1 MAAHILPG
9 KEEDTNS
16 MNKQSLQDTLL
27 LPRIPDIPEPLDN
40 AGATSNSESLIDA
53 PILREAINNRIIEP
67 MHLTRFLVTNFRSVE
82 NSGWVEVDSVTALIG
97 VNESGKTNLLIPL
110 WKLNPAVGGEIV
122 PASDYPKKQFGTMRQ
137 APENFCFITAEFEA
151 GELAKELCG
160 KIEISSEEAS
170 LVAVKR
176 YFNGDY
182 SISFPRREELGEIRR
197 SSGEGAEDVVDAV
210 IRALPKFVYYSEF
223 GNLDSEIYLPHVVQ
237 NLQRTDLGP
246 KEAAKARTLRVLFKF
261 VGLEPGE
268 ILELGRDFPRR
279 RGRREPKAEEIRE
292 IAMKKRERSILLQ
305 SAGALLTDKF
315 RNWWKQGD
323 YKFRFEADGSHFRIW
338 VSDDRRPE
346 EVELESRSTGL
357 QWFLSFYMVFLV
369 ESGGEHQ
376 NAVLLLDEPGLSL
389 HPLAQRSLSA
399 FFDSLAKANKI
410 LYTTHSPFLLDAEH
424 LGRARKVYV
433 SASGTTQVTSDL
445 RSLEKDVRQAGAAY
459 VVHSALNLNIAESM
473 VTGCQ
478 PVVVQRVSDQYYLS
492 AIKTLLIGANKI
504 APKRELLFP
513 PAGGSKTVGVIASI
527 ISGRDEAL
535 PKVVLRDDEAGKQ
548 INAELKSDLYSG
560 AQERVFSTDNYVP
573 FSGSTTEDLIPA
585 AFFAQVIDRWERNA
599 DTAFADVLVSGKPV
613 VEQVQAWADTQ
624 GVVLRDEWRVEV
636 AKRVKEQA
644 LKKGISAFDPG
655 TIARWAKLFQE
666 LIRN

>member
-1 MAAHILPG
+1 
-9 KEEDTNS
+9 
-16 MNKQSLQDTLL
+16 MNKQSLQDMLL
-27 LPRIPDIPEPLDN
+27 LPRIPDTPDAPDAPDTPDITDHGDH
-40 AGATSNSESLIDA
+40 AGATSNGESPIDA
-53 PILREAINNRIIEP
+53 PIGREAIDDRIIQP
-67 MHLTRFLVTNFRSVE
+67 MRLTRFLVTNFRSVE
-82 NSGWVEVDSVTALIG
+82 NSGWIEIDSVTALVG

-122 PASDYPKKQFGTMRQ
+122 PASDYPKKQFGILRQ
-137 APENFCFITAEFEA
+137 APENFYFITAEFEA
-151 GELAKELCG
+151 GELAEELCG
-160 KIEISSEEAS
+160 KLEISSEEAS
-170 LVAVKR
+170 LIAVKR

-182 SISFPRREELGEIRR
+182 SISFPRREELGEMRR
-197 SSGEGAEDVVDAV
+197 SSGEGTEDVVDAV

-246 KEAAKARTLRVLFKF
+246 REAAKSRTLRVLFKF

-279 RGRREPKAEEIRE
+279 RGRRREPTAEEIRE
-292 IAMKKRERSILLQ
+292 VAMKKRERSILLQ
-305 SAGALLTDKF
+305 SAGGLLTDKF

-357 QWFLSFYMVFLV
+357 QWFLSFYLVFLV

-389 HPLAQRSLSA
+389 HPLAQRNLFA
-399 FFDSLAKANKI
+399 FFDSLAKVNKI

-433 SASGTTQVTSDL
+433 SPNGTTQVTSDL
-445 RSLEKDVRQAGAAY
+445 RSVEKDVRQAGAAY
-459 VVHSALNLNIAESM
+459 VVHSALNLNIAESI

-548 INAELKSDLYSG
+548 INAELKSDLYSD
-560 AQERVFSTDNYVP
+560 AQERVFSTDNYVL
-573 FSGSTTEDLIPA
+573 FSNSTTEDLIPA
-585 AFFAQVIDRWERNA
+585 PFFAQVIDRWERNT
-599 DTAFADVLVSGKPV
+599 DTAFADVLVNGRPV
-613 VEQVQAWADTQ
+613 VDQVQAWADAQ
-624 GVVLRDEWRVEV
+624 DVVLRDEWRVEV

-644 LKKGISAFDPG
+644 LKKGISAFDAG